1 MMMKLGKRVPTQRD
15 ATTSEPPKQR
25 RLINIISLFLVVVA
39 LLVAGFRFSN
49 DARLLLLVAQGR
61 SPVCSIIDVIKGGLE
76 GSEQEATVKVLAEG
90 SRIVEERPDGLML
103 WDTPDG
109 KFWIPAGTA
118 DSLLFVLAEQRRE
131 IYGSGQNGVRRGDI
145 VLDCGAHVGV
155 FTRVALA
162 LGAEKVVAIEPAPA
176 TVVALKLNHA
186 EDIAAGRLII
196 CEKGVWDS
204 ETKMPFRL
212 DPHESMVNKVAPGRA
227 EGDNVIEISL
237 TTIDKLVEDLNLDRV
252 DFIKMDIEGAEQRA
266 LAGAQD
272 TLRTYKPRL
281 AISAYHLEDDQIKI
295 PEIVAATR
303 PDYEMECGPCGF
315 DRGWIV
321 PSTLLFH

>member
-1 MMMKLGKRVPTQRD
+1 MIKQGKRVPAQRD
-15 ATTSEPPKQR
+15 ATTSQPPKQR
-25 RLINIISLFLVVVA
+25 RLINIISLFLVAVA
-39 LLVAGFRFSN
+39 LLLAGFRFSKE
-49 DARLLLLVAQGR
+49 ARLLLLVAQGR
-61 SPVCSIIDVIKGGLE
+61 SPVCSITDAIKGGL
-76 GSEQEATVKVLAEG
+76 GGLEQEATVKVLAEG

-109 KFWIPAGTA
+109 QFWIPKGTG

-131 IYGSGQNGVRRGDI
+131 IYGSGPNGVRRGDI

-155 FTRVALA
+155 FTREALA

-176 TVVALKLNHA
+176 TVVALKLNHP
-186 EDIAAGRLII
+186 EDIASGRLIVY
-196 CEKGVWDS
+196 EKGVWDAQ
-204 ETKMPFRL
+204 TTMPFRL
-212 DPHESMVNKVAPGRA
+212 DSHDPMMNKVAPGHA
-227 EGDNVIEISL
+227 EDDHVIEISL
-237 TTIDKLVEDLNLDRV
+237 TTIDKLVEDLDLDRV

-266 LAGAQD
+266 LAGAWN
-272 TLRTYKPRL
+272 TMRTYKPRL
-281 AISAYHLEDDQIKI
+281 AIAAYHVEDDQIKI

-303 PDYEMECGPCGF
+303 PDYEMACGPCGF

>member
-1 MMMKLGKRVPTQRD
+1 MAQRD

-25 RLINIISLFLVVVA
+25 RLINIISLFLVAAA
-39 LLVAGFRFSN
+39 LLLAGLRFSGE
-49 DARLLLLVAQGR
+49 ARLLLFIAQGR
-61 SPVCSIIDVIKGGLE
+61 SPVCSITDAIKGGL
-76 GSEQEATVKVLAEG
+76 GGLEQGATVKLLTEG
-90 SRIVEERPDGLML
+90 SRMVEERPDGLML

-109 KFWIPAGTA
+109 EFWIPARTTDG
-118 DSLLFVLAEQRRE
+118 LLFSLAEQRRE
-131 IYGSGQNGVRRGDI
+131 IYGSGRIGVRPGDI
-145 VLDCGAHVGV
+145 VLDCGAHVGI

-186 EDIAAGRLII
+186 EDIASGRLIVY
-196 CEKGVWDS
+196 EKGVWDS
-204 ETKMPFRL
+204 ETTMPFRL
-212 DPHESMVNKVAPGRA
+212 DPHESMVNKVTPGRA

-266 LAGAQD
+266 LAGAQH

-281 AISAYHLEDDQIKI
+281 AIASYHLEDDQIKI
-295 PEIVAATR
+295 PEIVAR
-303 PDYEMECGPCGF
+303 H
-315 DRGWIV
+315 
-321 PSTLLFH
+321 PSRL